1 MYTFDRFELQ
11 YGPTLLWIER
21 ITVGFVDQYS
31 RMKRRNDYGYEMDM
45 HFIRIEIGPND
56 NWLGKRI
63 SELRLPSGMIVAII
77 KRDDDILIPRGD
89 LVLEE
94 ADLLV
99 LGAEPY
105 EDDERINLKEVVLKT
120 HNPWTGLRI
129 RELDISRQSIIVL
142 VKRRNKSLIP
152 NGNMKLEAGDRV
164 FVYTKLH
171 LSDANNIE
179 I

>member
-1 MYTFDRFELQ
+1 MVAI
-11 YGPTLLWIER
+11 PTGI
-21 ITVGFVDQYS
+21 ISAGFVDQYS
-31 RMKRRNDYGYEMDM
+31 RLKRRNEYGYEADM
-45 HFIRIEIGPND
+45 HFIKIEIGPND

-63 SELRLPSGMIVAII
+63 ADLKLPSGMIVAII
-77 KRDDDILIPRGD
+77 KRANDILIPRGD

-105 EDDERINLKEVVLKT
+105 EDDEHISLKEVVLKT

-129 RELDISRQSIIVL
+129 RDLDISRQSVIVL

-164 FVYTKLH
+164 FIYTKLH
-171 LSDANNIE
+171 LSDAGNIE

>member
-1 MYTFDRFELQ
+1 
-11 YGPTLLWIER
+11 
-21 ITVGFVDQYS
+21 
-31 RMKRRNDYGYEMDM
+31 
-45 HFIRIEIGPND
+45 
-56 NWLGKRI
+56 
-63 SELRLPSGMIVAII
+63 MIVAII
-77 KRDDDILIPRGD
+77 KRDNDILIPRGD

-105 EDDERINLKEVVLKT
+105 EDDEHINLKEVVLKT

-129 RELDISRQSIIVL
+129 RDLDISRQSVIVL

-164 FVYTKLH
+164 FIYTKLH
-171 LSDANNIE
+171 LPE
-179 I
+179 IGFSLFLLFKNPKLCLPLQNPKYRLVYLFLGNPPVFYRVNDCRYLHLKIGTT

>member
-1 MYTFDRFELQ
+1 
-11 YGPTLLWIER
+11 
-21 ITVGFVDQYS
+21 
-31 RMKRRNDYGYEMDM
+31 
-45 HFIRIEIGPND
+45 
-56 NWLGKRI
+56 
-63 SELRLPSGMIVAII
+63 MIVAII
-77 KRDDDILIPRGD
+77 KRDNEILIPRGD

-105 EDDERINLKEVVLKT
+105 EDDEHINLKEVVLKT

-129 RELDISRQSIIVL
+129 RDLDISRQSIIVL

-164 FVYTKLH
+164 FIYTKLH
-171 LSDANNIE
+171 LSGRFYFIISGHYEQALPFPGYSLLQKPKFRLPFQNPE
-179 I
+179 H